1 MTKKEQSKL
10 DKYYSRYGINYFDY
24 CEMAKN
30 GCHLCG
36 KFPKPGQRRYAVDHA
51 HYGDKKTRGILC
63 YYCNKFRV
71 GKLTFEWAFK
81 VCEYLQKYE

>member
-1 MTKKEQSKL
+1 MTKKERSKL
-10 DKYYSRYGINYFDY
+10 DKYYSKYGINYFDY

-36 KFPKPGQRRYAVDHA
+36 KFPKLGQRRYAVDHD
-51 HYGDKKTRGILC
+51 HRPPGRTRGILC
-63 YYCNKFRV
+63 YYCNKYRV

-81 VCEYLQKYE
+81 VAEYLQKYE